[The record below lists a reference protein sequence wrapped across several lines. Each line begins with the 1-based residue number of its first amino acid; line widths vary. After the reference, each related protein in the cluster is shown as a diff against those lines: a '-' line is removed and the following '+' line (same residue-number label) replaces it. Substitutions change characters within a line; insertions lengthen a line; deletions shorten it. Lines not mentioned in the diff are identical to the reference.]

1 MKNPRFTSPTAGE
14 IRLEEIVD
22 QISRAVR
29 DEPDGYQIIVGTDS
43 KTHSMTISYVSVII
57 LYRIGRGGVYFYT
70 RKRSKIG
77 KHSFKARIF
86 QEVSLSLSTAALLE
100 DSLRDRGVNLPEIQ
114 CHSDIGNNGK
124 TKTLI
129 REVVSWIAA
138 SGYTP
143 HIKPTSFG
151 ATSVADRHTD

>member
-1 MKNPRFTSPTAGE
+1 MKDPKFTSPTTGE
-14 IRLEEIVD
+14 IRLREIVD
-22 QISRAVR
+22 LISEAVR
-29 DEPDGYQIIVGTDS
+29 KEPDGYQIIVGTDS
-43 KTHSMTISYVSVII
+43 KDHSVTISYVSVIV
-57 LYRIGRGGVYFYT
+57 LYRIGHGGVYFYS
-70 RKRSKIG
+70 RKRSKVG

-86 QEVSLSLSTAALLE
+86 QEISLSLSTAALLE
-100 DSLRDRGVNLPEIQ
+100 DSLRDRGVPMPEIQ

-129 REVVSWIAA
+129 KEVVAWITA

-151 ATSVADRHTD
+151 ASSVADRHTD